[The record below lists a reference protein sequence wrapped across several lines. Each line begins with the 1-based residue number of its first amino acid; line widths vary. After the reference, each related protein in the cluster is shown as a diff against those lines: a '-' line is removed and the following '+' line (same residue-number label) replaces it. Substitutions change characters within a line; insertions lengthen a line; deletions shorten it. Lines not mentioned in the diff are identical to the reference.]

1 MSSDKSHFIRKIS
14 KHPAWEVSIFT
25 LISQKEKWKHGHK
38 IAHWSQTFNPSL
50 GSSKEEFCAA
60 SPGSACSCCIAHC
73 LSPADAA
80 VLPQEAHIGRRHLQT
95 HRRQLRRALQ
105 SRGLSPLKFRLEL
118 KLITWG
124 LQQRALGKDAGGA
137 AYLYRGVILI
147 DEMVLD
153 ELYRQRA
160 LPHATSSHHHQLVLG
175 HLPADPSSGPPGAP
189 RPARRDTATTSGE
202 QGAQMGGWERQRG
215 WGCVWFSRGFAVATK
230 FLLHGILQH
239 CPGLSSQALNTA
251 RNGENVGCPKG
262 QGLFLFSPSSTPTT
276 LEIWPEKNTICF
288 VLSRRAVPPG
298 SAAFYDPIP
307 WGLRH
312 EMTSPTTRGLV
323 YSYSEELQHP
333 ELFNLIP
340 SLRNEGYFK
349 MGKEINQSQH
359 KNMPSASPLV
369 LCNPSA

>member
-1 MSSDKSHFIRKIS
+1 M
-14 KHPAWEVSIFT
+14 
-25 LISQKEKWKHGHK
+25 
-38 IAHWSQTFNPSL
+38 
-50 GSSKEEFCAA
+50 
-60 SPGSACSCCIAHC
+60 
-73 LSPADAA
+73 
-80 VLPQEAHIGRRHLQT
+80 
-95 HRRQLRRALQ
+95 
-105 SRGLSPLKFRLEL
+105 
-118 KLITWG
+118 
-124 LQQRALGKDAGGA
+124 
-137 AYLYRGVILI
+137 
-147 DEMVLD
+147 
-153 ELYRQRA
+153 
-160 LPHATSSHHHQLVLG
+160 
-175 HLPADPSSGPPGAP
+175 
-189 RPARRDTATTSGE
+189 
-202 QGAQMGGWERQRG
+202 
-215 WGCVWFSRGFAVATK
+215 WFSRGFAVATK